1 MYDDPIIDEIHEI
14 RRQLLEEHG
23 GLKGFMNHLRA
34 EQEKMKDRVVSPPP
48 RKSVAKK
55 RKVS

>member
-1 MYDDPIIDEIHEI
+1 MYDDPVIDEIHEI

-23 GLKGFMNHLRA
+23 GLKGFMDYLRA
-34 EQEKMKDRVVSPPP
+34 EQEKMKDRVVSRAP
-48 RKSVAKK
+48 RKPAVKK